1 MGQVR
6 GGIGS
11 LSRLLPDGRAFS
23 VQTTILPEEAGSPSR
38 AVAEALARDYFASLG
53 RSGAGLL
60 AVDRS
65 PETVVLRLRGFRAP
79 LLAFTPAGEIPEP
92 DGAAVGYA
100 ITGGLLLR
108 RGVEGGRLCFR
119 VARTTGGLRVT
130 VDLEGF
136 APALFALP
144 GGRALCRFIQL
155 PLHARAGRRYLRR
168 LRRRPRLDRSR
179 PPDDNGRTPETDESE
194 RR

>member
-1 MGQVR
+1 MR
-6 GGIGS
+6 ERRIGS

-23 VQTTILPEEAGSPSR
+23 VQTTVLPEEFGLPSV
-38 AVAEALARDYFASLG
+38 AVAEALAGEYFTSLRRAG
-53 RSGAGLL
+53 GGLL

-65 PETVVLRLRGFRAP
+65 SEAFVLRLRGLRAP
-79 LLAFTPAGEIPEP
+79 LLAFARAGEVPEP

-108 RGVEGGRLCFR
+108 RGAEGGRLCFR
-119 VARTTGGLRVT
+119 LARTKAGLRVT

-136 APALFALP
+136 APALLALP
-144 GGRALCRFIQL
+144 GGGALCRFIQL
-155 PLHARAGRRYLRR
+155 PFHARAGRRFLRR

-179 PPDDNGRTPETDESE
+179 PPDDNGRTSDTK

>member
-1 MGQVR
+1 MR
-6 GGIGS
+6 ERRIGS

-23 VQTTILPEEAGSPSR
+23 VQTIVLPEEAGSPSVAAAE
-38 AVAEALARDYFASLG
+38 AVAGDYFASLG

-65 PETVVLRLRGFRAP
+65 SEAFALRLRGLRAP
-79 LLAFTPAGEIPEP
+79 LLAFAPAGEVPEP
-92 DGAAVGYA
+92 DGTAVSYA

-108 RGVEGGRLCFR
+108 RGAEGGRLCFR
-119 VARTTGGLRVT
+119 LARTKEGLRVT
-130 VDLEGF
+130 VDLEAF
-136 APALFALP
+136 APALLALP

-155 PLHARAGRRYLRR
+155 PFHARAGRRFLRR

-179 PPDDNGRTPETDESE
+179 PPDDNGRTPDK